1 MAVMRTRTMSL
12 HLMLHLKELVMVV
25 VTVDDQGAL
34 DVSRSL
40 ARAMNP
46 FRADLIEIT
55 ERDLGEVLYSYK
67 WVVAARYEGGC
78 TRTRSAACKVGDAW
92 GLSYMSCSTRLL
104 RYGRAG
110 TAWYSMPM
118 SGYSYCQDSLQLY
131 DQVSITML
139 ALCIC
144 VSQSLCFL
152 ISLCDM

>member
-55 ERDLGEVLYSYK
+55 ERDLGEVLYSHK
-67 WVVAARYEGGC
+67 WVVAARDEGGC

-92 GLSYMSCSTRLL
+92 GLSYVLL
-104 RYGRAG
+104 YSLTPVWTSWYRVVQYADEWVFVLSRQP
-110 TAWYSMPM
+110 TAVRPS
-118 SGYSYCQDSLQLY
+118 
-131 DQVSITML
+131 
-139 ALCIC
+139 
-144 VSQSLCFL
+144 
-152 ISLCDM
+152 